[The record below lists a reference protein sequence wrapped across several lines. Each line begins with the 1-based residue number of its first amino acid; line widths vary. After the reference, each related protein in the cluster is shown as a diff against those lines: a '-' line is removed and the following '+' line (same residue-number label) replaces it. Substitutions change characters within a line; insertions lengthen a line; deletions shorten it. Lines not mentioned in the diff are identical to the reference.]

1 MPFENVLR
9 ITMAKD
15 RNIIIAL
22 EIGQLR
28 QQEPGLYL
36 SLGEIK
42 GNVTSHCLQSKFI
55 SNT

>member
-1 MPFENVLR
+1 
-9 ITMAKD
+9 MAKD